1 MKYIAFDLGASSGKM
16 MLGEFDG
23 EILKTEVLHRFPNQQ
38 ISANGS
44 LYWNFLGIYQHLT
57 EGLQKGFQKAGG
69 GIAGLGMDS
78 FCNDF
83 GLVGKNG
90 DILNQVHCYRD
101 ERAQKNQQKIYELI
115 SKEELHR
122 LTGNQNALFN
132 TVIQLAAMR
141 IQGDGFL
148 LDECDVLLHIPD
160 LLCYMLTGEK
170 KSEYTIS
177 SVTQMFDYLSNTWH
191 EGILKRFG
199 IPSRIFAPIVDSGTV
214 VGNITENV
222 RRNLGIG
229 NLDVIAVAEHDTASA
244 VAALPGFGE
253 NPAYI
258 SSGTWSLMGVET
270 SEVITNPKTFKY
282 NIAFEGGVEHRYRML
297 KNIMGLWLIQECRRE
312 YQSMGR
318 NYSFGDLAQLAEKEQ
333 PFRSLIDPDYEDFY
347 APGNMLEK
355 IQSFCEKTAQPLPET
370 PGQFIRAIEESLALK
385 YRWVLEI
392 LEDITGKNIGCI
404 HILGGGG
411 QDRILNQF
419 TANACAK
426 PVYVGP
432 TEAALTGNFLMQM
445 KARGEIADIFQ
456 GRDIVSRS
464 FEIERYEPVDI
475 TIWEEKYQY
484 MKSLIKV

>member
-1 MKYIAFDLGASSGKM
+1 M
-16 MLGEFDG
+16 
-23 EILKTEVLHRFPNQQ
+23 
-38 ISANGS
+38 
-44 LYWNFLGIYQHLT
+44 
-57 EGLQKGFQKAGG
+57 
-69 GIAGLGMDS
+69 
-78 FCNDF
+78 
-83 GLVGKNG
+83 
-90 DILNQVHCYRD
+90 
-101 ERAQKNQQKIYELI
+101 
-115 SKEELHR
+115 
-122 LTGNQNALFN
+122 
-132 TVIQLAAMR
+132 
-141 IQGDGFL
+141 
-148 LDECDVLLHIPD
+148 
-160 LLCYMLTGEK
+160 
-170 KSEYTIS
+170 
-177 SVTQMFDYLSNTWH
+177 
-191 EGILKRFG
+191 
-199 IPSRIFAPIVDSGTV
+199 
-214 VGNITENV
+214 
-222 RRNLGIG
+222 
-229 NLDVIAVAEHDTASA
+229 
-244 VAALPGFGE
+244 
-253 NPAYI
+253 
-258 SSGTWSLMGVET
+258 
-270 SEVITNPKTFKY
+270 
-282 NIAFEGGVEHRYRML
+282 
-297 KNIMGLWLIQECRRE
+297 
-312 YQSMGR
+312 
-318 NYSFGDLAQLAEKEQ
+318 AEKEQ